1 MRVFISIVFV
11 LFVIIFSIITKF
23 VKTQYN
29 YEIDFSESGEEVK
42 NFWYSTGKI
51 VLDCSTKYEYILCF
65 WHQKTS
71 LKYNLYVSK
80 MNEEKKI

>member
-11 LFVIIFSIITKF
+11 LFVIIFSILTKF

-42 NFWYSTGKI
+42 NFWYSTGYTQLQYKI
-51 VLDCSTKYEYILCF
+51 KIYSMFLA
-65 WHQKTS
+65 
-71 LKYNLYVSK
+71 SK
-80 MNEEKKI
+80 DISKI